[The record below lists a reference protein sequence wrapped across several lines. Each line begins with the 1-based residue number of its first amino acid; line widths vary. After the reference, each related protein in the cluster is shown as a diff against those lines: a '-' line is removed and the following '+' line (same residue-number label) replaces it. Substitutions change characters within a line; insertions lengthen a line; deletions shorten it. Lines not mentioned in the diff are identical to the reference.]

1 MFSRCVCAA
10 INFRAASGCRSLL
23 SNDLRALEQKPR
35 IGVSSPTAGIFIS
48 RDHSGGEP
56 ESSPPPEPALRL
68 RFHNPKPGTLEMFR
82 RIVLVSATLSALASC
97 TATEQGTAIGAGT
110 GAVIGGAV
118 SNSWGGAA
126 VGAVAGGL
134 AGALIG
140 QSTERR
146 GYCVYRDRYGRT
158 YEARCR

>member
-1 MFSRCVCAA
+1 
-10 INFRAASGCRSLL
+10 
-23 SNDLRALEQKPR
+23 
-35 IGVSSPTAGIFIS
+35 
-48 RDHSGGEP
+48 
-56 ESSPPPEPALRL
+56 
-68 RFHNPKPGTLEMFR
+68 MFR
-82 RIVLVSATLSALASC
+82 NLVFGVGLVALASC
-97 TATEQGTAIGAGT
+97 TATEKGTAIGAGT

>member
-1 MFSRCVCAA
+1 
-10 INFRAASGCRSLL
+10 
-23 SNDLRALEQKPR
+23 
-35 IGVSSPTAGIFIS
+35 
-48 RDHSGGEP
+48 
-56 ESSPPPEPALRL
+56 
-68 RFHNPKPGTLEMFR
+68 MFR
-82 RIVLVSATLSALASC
+82 KIVFVSAILGALASC
-97 TATEQGTAIGAGT
+97 TPTEQGTAIGAGT
-110 GAVIGGAV
+110 GAIIGGAV

-140 QSTERR
+140 HSTEHH